1 MDENLKNLINNH
13 NDNLFN
19 RYNEL
24 QKENEKLKT
33 ENSEMKKFII
43 NNINEME
50 NKLNMSKTK
59 TNNKFV
65 DIPIGNMNNIK
76 QIIVPTFTWTPPKL
90 PEKIPE
96 KISEKIPEKIPEKI
110 LEKLPEKIPEKLSS
124 FTFKPDNIKLK
135 KYYNN
140 IKRKR
145 INKLEDFD
153 NNIKKGL
160 LMNDILNYNKLYIS
174 DNKQNKK

>member
-59 TNNKFV
+59 TNNNFV

-76 QIIVPTFTWTPPKL
+76 QIIVPTFTWTPPK
-90 PEKIPE
+90 
-96 KISEKIPEKIPEKI
+96 IPEKI
-110 LEKLPEKIPEKLSS
+110 LEKLPEKLPEKIPEKIPEKLSS

-140 IKRKR
+140 IKIKR
-145 INKLEDFD
+145 INKLEDVD
-153 NNIKKGL
+153 DNIKKGL

>member
-90 PEKIPE
+90 PEKI
-96 KISEKIPEKIPEKI
+96 S
-110 LEKLPEKIPEKLSS
+110 EKLPEKLSEKISEKLSS

-160 LMNDILNYNKLYIS
+160 LSNDILNYNKLYIS

>member
-59 TNNKFV
+59 TNNNFV

-76 QIIVPTFTWTPPKL
+76 QIIVPTFTWTPPK
-90 PEKIPE
+90 
-96 KISEKIPEKIPEKI
+96 IPEKI
-110 LEKLPEKIPEKLSS
+110 LEKLPEKLPEKIPEKLSS

-140 IKRKR
+140 IKIKR
-145 INKLEDFD
+145 INKLEDVD
-153 NNIKKGL
+153 DNIKKGL

>member
-59 TNNKFV
+59 TNNNFV

-76 QIIVPTFTWTPPKL
+76 QIIVPTFTWTPPK
-90 PEKIPE
+90 
-96 KISEKIPEKIPEKI
+96 IPEKI
-110 LEKLPEKIPEKLSS
+110 LEKLPEKLPEKIPEKIPEKLSS

-140 IKRKR
+140 IKIKR
-145 INKLEDFD
+145 INKLEDVD
-153 NNIKKGL
+153 DNIKKAL

>member
-59 TNNKFV
+59 TNNNFV

-76 QIIVPTFTWTPPKL
+76 QIIVPTFTWTPPK
-90 PEKIPE
+90 
-96 KISEKIPEKIPEKI
+96 IPEKI
-110 LEKLPEKIPEKLSS
+110 LEKLPEKLPEKIPEKLPEKLSS

-140 IKRKR
+140 IKIKR
-145 INKLEDFD
+145 INKLEDVD
-153 NNIKKGL
+153 DNIKKGL